1 MGIDATFLQAN
12 QPILL
17 GAAGLLCG
25 VALLHLVIMRM
36 LRKREGESHKR

>member
-12 QPILL
+12 QSILL
-17 GAAGLLCG
+17 GAAALLCG

-36 LRKREGESHKR
+36 LRKRASDTHKD